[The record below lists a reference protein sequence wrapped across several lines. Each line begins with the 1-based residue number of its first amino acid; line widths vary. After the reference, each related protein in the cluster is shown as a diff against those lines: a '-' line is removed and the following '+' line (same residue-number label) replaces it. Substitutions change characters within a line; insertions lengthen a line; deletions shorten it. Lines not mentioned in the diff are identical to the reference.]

1 MFLKRNN
8 SGFHDALLCEAQ
20 GLSALSAA
28 AAETDISIPEVFAV
42 DSLQMTL
49 TKIVTGHCF
58 PEQMAKLGRGLA
70 VIHRKREASYGWRRD
85 NYIGLNP
92 QSNTV
97 SAQWGEFFVAQRL
110 RYQMSL
116 INDARLRDRFQ
127 QRLVACESRL
137 VAFLNSHCGHA
148 SLVHGDLWSGNYLC
162 GDDGRVWLID
172 PAVYCGDRE
181 VDLAMSEMFG
191 GFHPGFYQA
200 YDDEYPRSEH
210 YAIKRPIY
218 NFYHYLNHFNLF
230 GEAYLDG
237 CEAGMLAIEDL

>member
-8 SGFHDALLCEAQ
+8 SRFSDALFCEAE
-20 GLSALSAA
+20 GLSVLAA
-28 AAETDISIPEVFAV
+28 ATAETDISVPTVFSV
-42 DSLQMTL
+42 DS
-49 TKIVTGHCF
+49 C
-58 PEQMAKLGRGLA
+58 QMALTEITAGRCLPKQMAILGKGLA
-70 VIHRKREASYGWRRD
+70 VMHRKRQTRYGWQRD

-92 QSNTV
+92 QANTV
-97 SAQWGEFFVAQRL
+97 SDHWGEFFVAQRL

-191 GFHPGFYQA
+191 GFHSSFYQA

-237 CEAGMLAIEDL
+237 CEAGMRAIEDL